1 MKYLN
6 YLILTLV
13 AFVLVSCEERTGYY
27 DSDQQEIIA
36 KLTAKEWR
44 LVYEHNPNFEP
55 NVFQEEGRVY
65 KFNANGT
72 GSYKWV
78 KWEDGSISGE
88 PVYFRWTFTT
98 DNFAVIY
105 IDKSGR
111 FWLIDKLTAKDLW
124 VYNSDQDPVLYPN
137 SDKVF
142 WKFVAKINTEQD

>member
-27 DSDQQEIIA
+27 DSDQKEIIA

-55 NVFQEEGRVY
+55 NIFQEEGWIY
-65 KFNANGT
+65 KFNTNGT

-78 KWEDGSISGE
+78 KWEDGSICGE

-105 IDKSGR
+105 IDKSER
-111 FWLIDKLTAKDLW
+111 FWLIDRLTSSELW
-124 VYNSDQDPVLYPN
+124 VTSAMQDPVLYPN
-137 SDKVF
+137 TDKTLCKLEAF
-142 WKFVAKINTEQD
+142 RQ